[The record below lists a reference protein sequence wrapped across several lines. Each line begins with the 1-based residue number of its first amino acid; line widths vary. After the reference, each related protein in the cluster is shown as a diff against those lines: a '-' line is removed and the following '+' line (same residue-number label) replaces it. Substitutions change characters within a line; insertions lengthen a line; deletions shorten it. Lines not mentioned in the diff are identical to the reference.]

1 MPHPDGGSDGWL
13 DGRRGPRPDRRRR
26 RPDRAAGRHRVG
38 EPRRAGDRR
47 RGRGGAARAAAPRR
61 RTPARHTV
69 VARTDLG
76 RGERVVIAGHL
87 DTVPLN
93 DNLPSRNDGTHLHGL
108 GTCDMKGGD
117 AVDPASSP
125 RPSPSRSATSPSC
138 STSARRSRASSTACG
153 QLAAERPRAAAG
165 RLRDPDGA
173 VRRRRRGRLPG
184 HDAGRG
190 HDARRARPLARGPG
204 RASTPSTAPAPV
216 LERLTAYE
224 PRMPVID
231 GLTYHEG
238 LNAVGIS
245 GGVAGN
251 VLPDRVHVSGQLPLR
266 PRPQRGRG
274 RGVPARRSSTGTTSG
289 SPTARPARCPA
300 STGRRPRR
308 SSRRS
313 AARSNPKFGWTDVAR
328 FSALGVPAV
337 NFGPGDP
344 MLAHKQEEFVP
355 LEQIRHC
362 ERVLRGLARK
372 ADDR

>member
-1 MPHPDGGSDGWL
+1 MNVGVARRPARGADASSRARPGSTGCRIRTADPTAGWMGVVDLDLTADVVDLTAALVDIESVSRNEQAIADAVEAALTPLPHL
-13 DGRRGPRPDRRRR
+13 DVVRRG
-26 RPDRAAGRHRVG
+26 
-38 EPRRAGDRR
+38 
-47 RGRGGAARAAAPRR
+47 
-61 RTPARHTV
+61 HTV

-108 GTCDMKGGD
+108 GACDMKGGD
-117 AVDPASSP
+117 ARHPASSP
-125 RPSPSRSATSPSC
+125 RPSRSRSATSPTC
-138 STSARRSRASSTACG
+138 STRARRSRASSTAW
-153 QLAAERPRAAAG
+153 ATSRDRRARPAAG

-173 VRRRRRGRLPG
+173 VGRRGRGRLPG

-190 HDARRARPLARGPG
+190 HDVRRARPLAPGPG
-204 RASTPSTAPAPV
+204 RASTRSTGAAPV

-251 VLPDRVHVSGQLPLR
+251 VLPDRCTVIGQLPVR
-266 PRPQRGRG
+266 ARPQRGRG
-274 RGVPARRSSTGTTSG
+274 RGVPARLLRRVRRAGRRQR
-289 SPTARPARCPA
+289 ARAPCPA
-300 STGRRPRR
+300 STGRRPRS

-313 AARSNPKFGWTDVAR
+313 AAR
-328 FSALGVPAV
+328 
-337 NFGPGDP
+337 
-344 MLAHKQEEFVP
+344 
-355 LEQIRHC
+355 
-362 ERVLRGLARK
+362 
-372 ADDR
+372 